1 MPALPR
7 QELMKDV
14 NMATPKIQL
23 GPMSF
28 IRATYK
34 IVGKELQKYTWHK
47 DSYITKAQLDMYNH
61 L

>member
-7 QELMKDV
+7 QELMKDI

-47 DSYITKAQLDMYNH
+47 DSYITKAQLDM
-61 L
+61 